1 MGTQRYADEMGELE
15 RERAGLDEEEDV
27 FDLPATQYPGLDQVV
42 LIMTRL
48 KKVFNIYQQLRVGC
62 FTPFLSFSLSDRHNR
77 ICSTNIPKY
86 KVLSKNNLHEVYCNC
101 DAFSMGYS

>member
-1 MGTQRYADEMGELE
+1 MQRYADEMGELE

-62 FTPFLSFSLSDRHNR
+62 LPPFVFLSLSLSL
-77 ICSTNIPKY
+77 T
-86 KVLSKNNLHEVYCNC
+86 
-101 DAFSMGYS
+101 SMTIILARTTVI